1 MEDWNDLRLILAIAR
16 TNSLTGAASALRVNH
31 STAFR
36 RLGALE
42 EKLGVRLFE
51 RMPGGV
57 YQPTSTGQRLAAGAA
72 RIESETDALDRDL
85 AGADLRLT
93 GSLRVTA
100 PESLAFNLLPQL
112 IAQFRKLH
120 SGIHIE
126 LIVDNRVF
134 NLSRREADVALRAVQ
149 PQEADLFGRKLAN
162 IGWTIYGPSDRHAE
176 VGQSEALRAFRRGPT
191 IGWESSIAT
200 PGAAWID
207 GHTDEGAV
215 VYRTTSLTTQFAAA
229 REGIGLA
236 LLPCALADR
245 EPALVRLAPP
255 MKALERE
262 LWIVTHVDLKRTGR
276 VRAFLDVIGSGL
288 VSRRRQL
295 AGSPG

>member
-42 EKLGVRLFE
+42 DKLGVRLFE

-57 YQPTSTGQRLAAGAA
+57 YQPTPTGQRLAAGAE

-85 AGADLRLT
+85 AGADLSLT

-100 PESLAFNLLPQL
+100 PESLAFHLLPEL
-112 IAQFRKLH
+112 IARFRKLH
-120 SGIHIE
+120 PGIRVE
-126 LIVDNRVF
+126 LIVDNRVL
-134 NLSRREADVALRAVQ
+134 NLSRREADVALRAAQ
-149 PQEADLFGRKLAN
+149 PQDADLFGRKLGH
-162 IGWTIYGPSDRHAE
+162 IGWTIYGEHGRYVE
-176 VGQSEALRAFRRGPT
+176 MGQGEALRAFRRGPT
-191 IGWESSIAT
+191 IGWEGGVGT
-200 PGAAWID
+200 LGGAWID
-207 GHTDEGAV
+207 QHTDEGAV
-215 VYRTTSLTTQFAAA
+215 VYRTTSLISQFAAA
-229 REGIGLA
+229 REGIGMA
-236 LLPCALADR
+236 LLPCPLADR

-288 VSRRRQL
+288 VAQRRLL
-295 AGSPG
+295 AGSAG